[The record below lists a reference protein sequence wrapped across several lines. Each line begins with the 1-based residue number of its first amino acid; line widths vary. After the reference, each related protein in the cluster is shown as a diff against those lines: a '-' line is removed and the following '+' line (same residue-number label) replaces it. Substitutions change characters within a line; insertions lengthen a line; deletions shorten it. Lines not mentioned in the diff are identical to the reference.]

1 VALQLWKRAVS
12 QPNQSTIETG
22 CWEPCN
28 IPTIDTVRFTK
39 IEPLDLDIQFAPRL
53 TDASGFEEALRPTTT
68 APTNSGFNTEIMMRI
83 WTSAIYATALVA
95 TSSLAQPARPG
106 PPANPPVAGII
117 RSFDG
122 KTVTIKLNDG
132 SVGSASLASNVTIT
146 FNAKRTL
153 ADIKPGDFIAS
164 GGTRGPDGKIQA
176 NEIRIFSGVRGEGQF
191 PMAKPDQVMTNA
203 TVKEVMTDATVKQVG
218 SVAGVPIIKLTFH
231 GSGAPGTADCTGRS
245 SDASGG
251 AGTGCVG
258 ETEFEVPANTPVV
271 ASLPGD
277 VSMLKPGAKVSINVI
292 QAPDGSMSAT
302 RITISE

>member
-1 VALQLWKRAVS
+1 
-12 QPNQSTIETG
+12 
-22 CWEPCN
+22 
-28 IPTIDTVRFTK
+28 
-39 IEPLDLDIQFAPRL
+39 
-53 TDASGFEEALRPTTT
+53 
-68 APTNSGFNTEIMMRI
+68 MRI
-83 WTSAIYATALVA
+83 WTSAIYATALIA
-95 TSSLAQPARPG
+95 APALAQTARPG

-117 RSFDG
+117 QSFDG
-122 KTVTIKLNDG
+122 RIVTIKLNDG
-132 SVGSASLASNVTIT
+132 SIGSASLASNVTIT

-191 PMAKPDQVMTNA
+191 PRAKPDQVMTNA
-203 TVKEVMTDATVKQVG
+203 TVMTDATVKQVG
-218 SVAGVPIIKLTFH
+218 SAAGVPIIKLTFH
-231 GSGAPGTADCTGRS
+231 GSGAPGAASCTGRS
-245 SDASGG
+245 SDAPGG

-277 VSMLKPGAKVSINVI
+277 VSMLKPGAKASINVI
-292 QAPDGSMSAT
+292 EASDGSMSAT